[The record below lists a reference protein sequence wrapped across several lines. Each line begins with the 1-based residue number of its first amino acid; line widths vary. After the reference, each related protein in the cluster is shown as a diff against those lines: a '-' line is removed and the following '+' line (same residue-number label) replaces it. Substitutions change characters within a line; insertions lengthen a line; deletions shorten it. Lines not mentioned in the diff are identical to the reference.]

1 MTKAGL
7 DQKNLQIL
15 ILSLKKKAKNKFKKQ
30 LEKSAF
36 NKYLLTKLFNQINFN
51 LIWDCI
57 FVVEDFLKDS
67 NRNCKTKFKGKSR
80 ITILKIIAIFVRP
93 AMRIYISST
102 CETVLVWNEWMKSR
116 IN

>member
-51 LIWDCI
+51 LI
-57 FVVEDFLKDS
+57 
-67 NRNCKTKFKGKSR
+67 
-80 ITILKIIAIFVRP
+80 
-93 AMRIYISST
+93 
-102 CETVLVWNEWMKSR
+102 
-116 IN
+116 